1 MSFPACS
8 LPVDAAP
15 GRTGRADMNPTE
27 SYRSPL
33 ESRYAS
39 AELRAIWS
47 PQRKFST
54 WRRLWL
60 ALAEAQ
66 RELGLEISREQ
77 IDELRA
83 HLDDIDFDAA
93 ARYEDELHHDVMAH
107 IYALGDVAPG
117 ARPIVHLGA
126 TSQFVNCNT
135 DLILIRDSLR
145 LIAAKLAGVIDALG
159 TFAAGHRD
167 TPTLGFTHL
176 QPAQP
181 TTVGKRATLWANDFA
196 IALQD
201 VEHRLETLRF
211 RGAKGTT
218 GTQASF
224 LRLFDGDHE
233 KVEKLDELV
242 TSKMGWPPDRRFVV
256 TGQTYP
262 RLVDAQV
269 LGALA
274 VAAAAVHK
282 CCNDIRLL
290 AGRGEI
296 EEPFASSQIGSSAMP
311 YKRNPMLCERATG
324 LARFVMTQAQ
334 GGLNT
339 AATQWMERTLDDS
352 SNRRLTLPEAFLA
365 LDGALEAMHRVAS
378 GLVVHEEVVRAGL
391 QRELPFLATENILM
405 AAVGKGADRQEAHEA
420 IRTHSRSAA
429 DRIKAGGAN
438 DLLDRLRREPLLA
451 GVDLDDLLDPSAY
464 VGRAPEQVDC
474 FLAGVVE
481 PIRRRYSGT

>member
-1 MSFPACS
+1 
-8 LPVDAAP
+8 
-15 GRTGRADMNPTE
+15 MNPHE

-33 ESRYAS
+33 ENRYAS

-66 RELGLEISREQ
+66 HELGLEISREQ
-77 IDELRA
+77 LDELRT

-93 ARYEDELHHDVMAH
+93 AAYEDELHHDVMAH
-107 IYALGDVAPG
+107 IYALGDVAPL

-135 DLILIRDSLR
+135 ELILIRDSLQ
-145 LIAAKLAGVIDALG
+145 LIAGRLAAVIDAFG
-159 TFAAGHRD
+159 SFAARYRD
-167 TPTLGFTHL
+167 TPTLGFTHF

-181 TTVGKRATLWANDFA
+181 TTVGKRATLWASDFA
-196 IALQD
+196 LALEG
-201 VEHRLETLRF
+201 VEHRLDTLRF

-224 LRLFDGDHE
+224 LALFGGDHD
-233 KVEKLDELV
+233 KVEKLDALV
-242 TSKMGWPPDRRFVV
+242 TSKMGWAPDRRFVV

-269 LGALA
+269 LADLA

-282 CCNDIRLL
+282 CCNDVRLL

-296 EEPFASSQIGSSAMP
+296 EEPMGRRQIGSSAMP

-339 AATQWMERTLDDS
+339 AATQWLERTLDDS
-352 SNRRLTLPEAFLA
+352 SNRRLTLPESFLA
-365 LDGALEAMHRVAS
+365 LDGALEAMHKVAS
-378 GLVVHEEVVRAGL
+378 GLVVHDEVVRAAL
-391 QRELPFLATENILM
+391 VRELPFLATENILM
-405 AAVGKGADRQEAHEA
+405 AAVANGGDRQEVHEA
-420 IRTHSRSAA
+420 IRTHSRAAA
-429 DRIKAGGAN
+429 DHIKSGGGGN
-438 DLLDRLRREPLLA
+438 DLLDRLRGEPLLD
-451 GVDLDDLLDPSAY
+451 GVDLDGVLDPAAY
-464 VGRAPEQVDC
+464 VGRAPEQVDR
-474 FLAGVVE
+474 FLREVVE
-481 PIRRRYSGT
+481 PIRGRFSGT

>member
-1 MSFPACS
+1 
-8 LPVDAAP
+8 
-15 GRTGRADMNPTE
+15 
-27 SYRSPL
+27 
-33 ESRYAS
+33 
-39 AELRAIWS
+39 
-47 PQRKFST
+47 
-54 WRRLWL
+54 
-60 ALAEAQ
+60 
-66 RELGLEISREQ
+66 
-77 IDELRA
+77 
-83 HLDDIDFDAA
+83 
-93 ARYEDELHHDVMAH
+93 
-107 IYALGDVAPG
+107 
-117 ARPIVHLGA
+117 
-126 TSQFVNCNT
+126 
-135 DLILIRDSLR
+135 LILIRDSLR
-145 LIAAKLAGVIDALG
+145 MIAGKLAGVIDALG
-159 TFAAGHRD
+159 GFAARHRD

-181 TTVGKRATLWANDFA
+181 TTIGKRATLWANDFA
-196 IALQD
+196 IGLQD

-242 TSKMGWPPDRRFVV
+242 TAKLGWPPDCRFVV

-296 EEPFASSQIGSSAMP
+296 EEPFARSQVGSSAMP

-339 AATQWMERTLDDS
+339 AATQWLERTLDDS
-352 SNRRLTLPEAFLA
+352 SNRRLTLPESFLA

-378 GLVVHEEVVRAGL
+378 GLVVHDEVVRAGMD
-391 QRELPFLATENILM
+391 RELPFLATENILM
-405 AAVGKGADRQEAHEA
+405 AAVSRGADRQEAHEA
-420 IRTHSRSAA
+420 IRRLSREAA
-429 DRIKAGGAN
+429 DRIKAGGGAN

-451 GVDLDDLLDPSAY
+451 GVDLDGVLDPSAY
-464 VGRAPEQVDC
+464 VGRAPEQVDR
-474 FLAGVVE
+474 FLAEVVE
-481 PIRRRYSGT
+481 PIRRRYS